1 MMRHTRAVEIERSI
15 SPVEAAPLLRDS
27 APGAPPAEGRQ
38 PGALANPDD
47 QAPQTVAASGTRGG
61 AGRTN
66 RLRPWLFAVAGVV
79 VLVLSAYYG
88 TQYWTVGRFEVLT
101 DDAYVQADNTTIAP
115 RVSGYLDEVLVGDN
129 ERVKAGQILA
139 RIDQRDFIVALDQAK
154 ADVAAS
160 RAAVA
165 GKQAALDIQQST
177 IEAATATLAVDRATE
192 KFAEQEDKRYSD
204 LASTGYGSA
213 QNAQQAASRIGV
225 ARASVA
231 RDTAALA
238 SVVKQV
244 GLLKAELAQAEAAV
258 ARNFAVQQ
266 QAELNLGYSTIV
278 SPVDGV
284 VGNRTLRVGQFVQAG
299 TQLMSIVPAA
309 DTYIVGNFKETQ
321 LTYVQPGQPVEIE
334 VDTFPGRIAHG
345 RVDSIAPASGQQFA
359 LLPPDNA
366 TGNFTKIVQ
375 RIPVKIIL
383 DPGSALSGDLRPGMS
398 VTPTI
403 DTRPNLTTRVAA
415 TPTHIE

>member
-27 APGAPPAEGRQ
+27 APEAPPAEGRQ

-129 ERVKAGQILA
+129 ERIKAGQILA

-177 IEAATATLAVDRATE
+177 IEAATATLAVDRRGKGKCSA
-192 KFAEQEDKRYSD
+192 RYD
-204 LASTGYGSA
+204 GS
-213 QNAQQAASRIGV
+213 
-225 ARASVA
+225 RA
-231 RDTAALA
+231 
-238 SVVKQV
+238 
-244 GLLKAELAQAEAAV
+244 
-258 ARNFAVQQ
+258 
-266 QAELNLGYSTIV
+266 
-278 SPVDGV
+278 
-284 VGNRTLRVGQFVQAG
+284 
-299 TQLMSIVPAA
+299 
-309 DTYIVGNFKETQ
+309 
-321 LTYVQPGQPVEIE
+321 
-334 VDTFPGRIAHG
+334 
-345 RVDSIAPASGQQFA
+345 
-359 LLPPDNA
+359 
-366 TGNFTKIVQ
+366 
-375 RIPVKIIL
+375 IP
-383 DPGSALSGDLRPGMS
+383 
-398 VTPTI
+398 
-403 DTRPNLTTRVAA
+403 
-415 TPTHIE
+415 

>member
-15 SPVEAAPLLRDS
+15 SPVEAVPLLWDS
-27 APGAPPAEGRQ
+27 APEAPPAEGRP

-47 QAPQTVAASGTRGG
+47 QAPQTVAASGTRSD

-160 RAAVA
+160 RAAIA
-165 GKQAALDIQQST
+165 GKQVALDIQQST

-238 SVVKQV
+238 SAVKQV

-321 LTYVQPGQPVEIE
+321 LTYVQPGQPAEIE

-345 RVDSIAPASGQQFA
+345 HVDSIAPASGQQFA

>member
-27 APGAPPAEGRQ
+27 APEAPPAEGRL

-47 QAPQTVAASGTRGG
+47 QAPQTVAASGTRGD

-115 RVSGYLDEVLVGDN
+115 RVSGYLDKVLVGDN

-160 RAAVA
+160 RAAIA

-238 SVVKQV
+238 SAVKQV
-244 GLLKAELAQAEAAV
+244 GLLKAELAQAEGAV

-321 LTYVQPGQPVEIE
+321 LTYVQPGQRVEIE

-345 RVDSIAPASGQQFA
+345 HVDSIAPASGQQFA